1 MSFSDV
7 KLICFDTLSSKT
19 LLSLI
24 RIVGVLLGKGY
35 YMKNCVG
42 WGWEWGSGGQIKLLM
57 TSEMTVITVIQP
69 R

>member
-24 RIVGVLLGKGY
+24 RIVGVLLGKGCY
-35 YMKNCVG
+35 IKNDVG
-42 WGWEWGSGGQIKLLM
+42 
-57 TSEMTVITVIQP
+57 
-69 R
+69 